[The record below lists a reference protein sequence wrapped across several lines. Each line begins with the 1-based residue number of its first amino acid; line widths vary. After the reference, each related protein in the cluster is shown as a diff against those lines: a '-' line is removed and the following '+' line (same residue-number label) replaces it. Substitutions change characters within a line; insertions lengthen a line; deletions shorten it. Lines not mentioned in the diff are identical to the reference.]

1 MPPRSGL
8 SPPPPCSSVSD
19 RNRGVAAEPPCR
31 PRRYRRR
38 GEDKDASDDPP
49 ASSERS
55 FPPFPTSC
63 CLPSPPLPFPTA
75 SERCRGHAGVTHAV
89 PDTASPLLRA
99 KKDRLDLLFL
109 PDESPEQERLCI
121 IPYVAV
127 FLLFSDE
134 LRRRFRHTD
143 PSSSTLEHI
152 CRSTVSLRF
161 FPLSLPSFPT
171 PVAPFP

>member
-8 SPPPPCSSVSD
+8 SPPPCSSVSD
-19 RNRGVAAEPPCR
+19 RNRGVAAEPPRR
-31 PRRYRRR
+31 PRCYRRR
-38 GEDKDASDDPP
+38 GEDKDASDGPP

-75 SERCRGHAGVTHAV
+75 SERCRGPAAVTHAV

-134 LRRRFRHTD
+134 LRRRFRRTE
-143 PSSSTLEHI
+143 PSSSRLEHI

>member
-1 MPPRSGL
+1 M
-8 SPPPPCSSVSD
+8 
-19 RNRGVAAEPPCR
+19 
-31 PRRYRRR
+31 
-38 GEDKDASDDPP
+38 
-49 ASSERS
+49 
-55 FPPFPTSC
+55 
-63 CLPSPPLPFPTA
+63 PSPPLPFPTA

-134 LRRRFRHTD
+134 LRRRFRRTE
-143 PSSSTLEHI
+143 PSSSMLEHI

-161 FPLSLPSFPT
+161 FPLSSELDLELLARLT
-171 PVAPFP
+171 VVAVSRHRRPCHRRAHSYRSPRLSTSSCSASL

>member
-1 MPPRSGL
+1 M
-8 SPPPPCSSVSD
+8 
-19 RNRGVAAEPPCR
+19 
-31 PRRYRRR
+31 
-38 GEDKDASDDPP
+38 
-49 ASSERS
+49 
-55 FPPFPTSC
+55 SC

-75 SERCRGHAGVTHAV
+75 SERCRGPAAVTHAV

-109 PDESPEQERLCI
+109 PDESLEQERLCI

-134 LRRRFRHTD
+134 LRRRFRRTE